1 MSNSIDDLIF
11 EHMEEENK
19 KKDIYAYKGS
29 VTINGKTFNR
39 IKGKYLFSSA
49 IDSKDAY
56 RQIRTLVAQHNNCRY
71 RDVIIDISEIGKVYE
86 AV

>member
-11 EHMEEENK
+11 DHMKEEQ

-39 IKGKYLFSSA
+39 IKGRYLITYA

-56 RQIRTLVAQHNNCRY
+56 RQIRTLVAQQNNCRY

>member
-1 MSNSIDDLIF
+1 MTNNTIDDLIF
-11 EHMEEENK
+11 EHMEDEQ
-19 KKDIYAYKGS
+19 KKDIYAYKGP

-39 IKGKYLFSSA
+39 IKGKYLFSPA

-56 RQIRTLVAQHNNCRY
+56 RHIRASIAQQNNCRY
-71 RDVIIDISEIGKVYE
+71 RDVIIDISEISKVYE

>member
-1 MSNSIDDLIF
+1 MMNNSLDELIF
-11 EHMEEENK
+11 EHMEEEQ

-39 IKGKYLFSSA
+39 IKGRYLMTSA
-49 IDSKDAY
+49 INSNDAY
-56 RQIRTLVAQHNNCRY
+56 RQIRTLVAQQNNCRY
-71 RDVIIDISEIGKVYE
+71 RDVIIDISEISKIFE